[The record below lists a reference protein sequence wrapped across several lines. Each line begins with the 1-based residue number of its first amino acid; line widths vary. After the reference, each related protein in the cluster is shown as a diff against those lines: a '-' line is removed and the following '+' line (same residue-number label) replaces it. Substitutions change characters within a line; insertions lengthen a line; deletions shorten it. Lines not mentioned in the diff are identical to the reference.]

1 MQFIKGMI
9 KQPTKSRVVLVVLL
23 LQELWCKSRTKA
35 NINTYSQV
43 IGLDF
48 DHIPLED
55 LQNISV
61 LINQCNFT
69 MASFISPSGAG
80 IKVFI
85 KVNSNAEQHTEA
97 YHQVATYYKTYQG
110 LILIQSVR
118 YTTIV
123 LCIF

>member
-1 MQFIKGMI
+1 VI
-9 KQPTKSRVVLVVLL
+9 KQPTKLRGVKVFYYFRNFFGT
-23 LQELWCKSRTKA
+23 SRTKA

-48 DHIPLED
+48 DHIPLD

-61 LINQCNFT
+61 LINQCT
-69 MASFISPSGAG
+69 ILQASFISPSGAG

-97 YHQVATYYKTYQG
+97 YHQVATYYKDYQV
-110 LILIQSVR
+110 LILIQSVDITR
-118 YTTIV
+118 
-123 LCIF
+123 LCFVF